1 MTICLSRRILAENII
16 QNKWNVESV
25 LEDLIKQIVLTEEAK
40 MELQKKLKVFVSK
53 FRTMYQKHHRK
64 LERIPSTWLD
74 SKIKFEWPTSD
85 TPPSVG
91 RKKKN

>member
-40 MELQKKLKVFVSK
+40 MELQKK
-53 FRTMYQKHHRK
+53 
-64 LERIPSTWLD
+64 
-74 SKIKFEWPTSD
+74 
-85 TPPSVG
+85 
-91 RKKKN
+91 N

>member
-1 MTICLSRRILAENII
+1 
-16 QNKWNVESV
+16 
-25 LEDLIKQIVLTEEAK
+25 
-40 MELQKKLKVFVSK
+40 
-53 FRTMYQKHHRK
+53 MYQKHHRK